1 MNDDSAAMAHIVGPL
16 LVAVLVFSI
25 VTPAFA
31 DRDEATAALRRGD
44 FPAALA
50 AFQPLA
56 GAGDAAS
63 QFDRGVL
70 HQHSWGTSRDTA
82 TAIAWYT
89 KAAKQGYFLVQH
101 NLGVI
106 YFYGRGIPQN
116 DVKAYLWFSLAA
128 EAPHVTA
135 ATNRDIIAARMSATE
150 RAEAEALVKAWQR
163 GVGE

>member
-1 MNDDSAAMAHIVGPL
+1 MNDDSAAVAHIVGPL

-25 VTPAFA
+25 VTAVFA
-31 DRDEATAALRRGD
+31 DRDDAAAALRRGD

-56 GAGDAAS
+56 EAGDAAS
-63 QFDRGVL
+63 QFDLGVL
-70 HQHSWGTSRDTA
+70 YQHGWGTSRDTA

-89 KAAKQGYFLVQH
+89 KAAKQGHFLVQH

-116 DVKAYLWFSLAA
+116 DVKA
-128 EAPHVTA
+128 
-135 ATNRDIIAARMSATE
+135 
-150 RAEAEALVKAWQR
+150 
-163 GVGE
+163 